1 MKEKTMSRE
10 NDRSSIIEGIRG
22 RLTGRAA
29 GGLFVRVQEKQKNVL
44 RLLGPCM
51 ELGVHNFNA
60 KDGKWNKVICSK
72 KLLVGKTP
80 TVSRNKNCI
89 VCSHVAD
96 LIRRGKTKTAEKLKV
111 QTIFSW
117 NAIFKNDPNDENDE
131 LIAKIFEHRWQV
143 FEGIGDI
150 LEDTDD
156 FQDPVSGIGIIVRKR
171 VKGVGEYKQT
181 SYSVVAGEEWPLSKT
196 EKRLELKDLND
207 FYRFPKDTAP
217 IADALGIEREEF
229 AEEEDEEEEDT
240 EEEKEDDDEEDEEE
254 EKPSK
259 KAKKSK
265 KSKDG
270 VDDEDLEDDE
280 EEEDEDEDEDEEE

>member
-1 MKEKTMSRE
+1 MKEKMRSKET
-10 NDRSSIIEGIRG
+10 DRSSIIEGIRG

-60 KDGKWNKVICSK
+60 KDGKWIKVICSK

-80 TVSRNKNCI
+80 TVIKNKNCI
-89 VCSHVAD
+89 VCPHVAD

-117 NAIFKNDPNDENDE
+117 NAIFKNDPNDENGE

-143 FEGIGDI
+143 FEGVGDI

-156 FQDPVSGIGIIVRKR
+156 FQDPDSGIGIIVRKR
-171 VKGVGEYKQT
+171 VKGVGERKQT

-196 EKRLELKDLND
+196 ERKLELRDLND

-229 AEEEDEEEEDT
+229 AEEEDDEEEEEEDT
-240 EEEKEDDDEEDEEE
+240 EEEKEDDDEEED
-254 EKPSK
+254 EKP
-259 KAKKSK
+259 AKKTKKLK
-265 KSKDG
+265 KSKDD
-270 VDDEDLEDDE
+270 VDDEDLEDE
-280 EEEDEDEDEDEEE
+280 EEEDEDDDEEEE

>member
-1 MKEKTMSRE
+1 VKEKMRSKET
-10 NDRSSIIEGIRG
+10 DRSSIIEGIRG

-80 TVSRNKNCI
+80 TVIKNKNCI

-117 NAIFKNDPNDENDE
+117 NAIFKNDPNDENGE

-143 FEGIGDI
+143 FEGVGDI

-156 FQDPVSGIGIIVRKR
+156 FQDPDSGIGIIVRKR
-171 VKGVGEYKQT
+171 VKGVGERKQT

-196 EKRLELKDLND
+196 ERKLELRDLND

-229 AEEEDEEEEDT
+229 AEEEDDEEEEEEDA
-240 EEEKEDDDEEDEEE
+240 EEEKEDDDEE
-254 EKPSK
+254 EKP
-259 KAKKSK
+259 AKKTKKLK
-265 KSKDG
+265 KSKDD
-270 VDDEDLEDDE
+270 VDDEDLEDE
-280 EEEDEDEDEDEEE
+280 EEEDEDEDDDEEEE